1 MKDYNE
7 TNIVNAIKGGNPV
20 YARGNSGKKKVL
32 GIRVGWKGGHAWV
45 YDGMLTASKDN
56 KQVHSFIVT
65 GDGMDEITAIT

>member
-20 YARGNSGKKKVL
+20 YARGNSGKRKSLVFVWDGKADTL
-32 GIRVGWKGGHAWV
+32 GFMTVCSLRLK
-45 YDGMLTASKDN
+45 TT